1 MERWKHITIVFL
13 LAVGMLGT
21 VTFAKSSST
30 LLQEGLY
37 AEEVDGD
44 LDAAIRIYEQ
54 IIKDGSAQR
63 SHLAQALYRQGM
75 CYLKKQNE
83 PQAKIVLG
91 KLVEDFSDQTKVV
104 NKAKPLLEELGNA
117 DPAALMPPETLIY
130 VETGSPGRQVETI
143 LNMLK
148 GTPLENPLAILGGG
162 QSRKSPGDMFATLM
176 NPAMMAE
183 FKKIRGM
190 GIGITGIA
198 QRGPQAIEPP
208 VIAVLFPGKS
218 DALRGLILAGLG
230 FLGNPGEP
238 IEGMQSVVFN
248 DGGGAAYD
256 DTTII
261 LVSPSQDWAEQ
272 LNWCVKQYKGVTSK
286 PTLASSNKSFAKVSK
301 KARQENA
308 L

>member
-1 MERWKHITIVFL
+1 MKKWNNIAIIFL

-21 VTFAKSSST
+21 VAFAKSSST

-44 LDAAIRIYEQ
+44 LDAAIEIYEK

-63 SHLAQALYRQGM
+63 SHIAQALYRQGM

-83 PQAKIVLG
+83 TQAKEVFG
-91 KLVEDFSDQTKVV
+91 RLVANYSDQTRIVSKV
-104 NKAKPLLEELGNA
+104 KPLLEELGNA

-130 VETGSPGRQVETI
+130 LETGSPGRQIETI
-143 LNMLK
+143 LHMLK

-162 QSRKSPGDMFATLM
+162 KGPGSGFGPGGKSHGDIIAALM

-190 GIGITGIA
+190 GVGVTGLA
-198 QRGPQAIEPP
+198 QNNPP

-230 FLGNPGEP
+230 FLGKPGEP
-238 IEGMQSVVFN
+238 IEGMQTVVFN
-248 DGGGAAYD
+248 DGGGRC
-256 DTTII
+256 I
-261 LVSPSQDWAEQ
+261 
-272 LNWCVKQYKGVTSK
+272 
-286 PTLASSNKSFAKVSK
+286 
-301 KARQENA
+301 R
-308 L
+308 